1 MKIKRAVAVALL
13 AFAVA
18 TAATAHAVAAE
29 SNAVAVVKALNTILE
44 GRGICRGKERSKIVM
59 CIVNAVPTEADKLGR
74 GIVFQVNAMNI
85 NMSGW
90 KLTLVTP
97 DDYVVSRQFQGGN

>member
-1 MKIKRAVAVALL
+1 MKTKWTVAVALL

-18 TAATAHAVAAE
+18 TAARPAVAAE
-29 SNAVAVVKALNTILE
+29 SNANAVTKALNTILE
-44 GRGICRGKERSKIVM
+44 GRGICRGKDRSKTVM
-59 CIVNAVPTEADKLGR
+59 CIVNAVPTEADKLAR

-85 NMSGW
+85 DMSGW

-97 DDYVVSRQFQGGN
+97 DDYVVSRQFQSGN